1 MMAGARARR
10 TAVLAQVKEER
21 PIAAVPLS
29 LGFHL
34 VFLSVMGL
42 TVLSLGVSFFLVLFP
57 GSRPEEVMR
66 LVETCSTTWK
76 MGFGA
81 IVGLVGG
88 RALTVEPIMQR

>member
-1 MMAGARARR
+1 MMAGARAGR
-10 TAVLAQVKEER
+10 TVAPTQEKEEL

-29 LGFHL
+29 IGFHL

-57 GSRPEEVMR
+57 GTHPEDVTR

-81 IVGLVGG
+81 IVGLIGG
-88 RALTVEPIMQR
+88 RALTAEAIIQR